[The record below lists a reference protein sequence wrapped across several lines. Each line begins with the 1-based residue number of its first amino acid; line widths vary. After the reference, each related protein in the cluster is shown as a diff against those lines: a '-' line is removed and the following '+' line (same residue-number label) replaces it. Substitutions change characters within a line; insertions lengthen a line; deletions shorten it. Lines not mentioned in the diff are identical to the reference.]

1 VDVKQHKTNGY
12 RSVQRQ
18 CVNFEKL
25 TDWRLASTI
34 DMDRYVEVMR
44 KPEGVTQRKMADQYY
59 TYNGR
64 PNPNHPN
71 GAFSGEDFNV

>member
-1 VDVKQHKTNGY
+1 
-12 RSVQRQ
+12 
-18 CVNFEKL
+18 
-25 TDWRLASTI
+25 
-34 DMDRYVEVMR
+34 MDRYVEVMR